1 MTARNDTD
9 FDALDPMSASLA
21 HGFSARRLV
30 ALVLIAALATL
41 GWAYLAIMVA
51 SMAPGD
57 VAALGPGMSLVERA
71 VGANS
76 DAFLRAVLAS
86 LCAMPQ
92 TAGWSL
98 ADLALVFLMWL
109 AMIGAMM
116 LPTAAPMITT
126 YAEIADTAAR
136 HGKRV
141 APIAVVVGGYL
152 TVWAGFAVLATL
164 AQWASVAA
172 LVLTPHMTA
181 ASPVLVGALFLVA
194 GIYQFTPLKHACLT
208 RCRTPFPVL
217 FGRWS
222 ERPAD
227 VYRLGLDEGINCL
240 GCCWALMLLM
250 FAVGVMNIV
259 WMVALAI
266 VSMVERLTT
275 GRTIPN
281 AVGVVL
287 VLIGLATWGGFL
299 LERGVIRL

>member
-57 VAALGPGMSLVERA
+57 VAALGPGMGLVERV
-71 VGANS
+71 VGGGS
-76 DAFLRAVLAS
+76 DAFLRALFAS

-92 TAGWSL
+92 TAGWSV
-98 ADLALVFLMWL
+98 ADLVLVFLMWL

-136 HGKRV
+136 QGKRV
-141 APIAVVVGGYL
+141 APIAIVVGGYL

-164 AQWASVAA
+164 AQWAAVAA

-181 ASPVLVGALFLVA
+181 ASPVLVGALFLIA
-194 GIYQFTPLKHACLT
+194 GLYQFTPLKHACLT
-208 RCRTPFPVL
+208 RCRSPFPVL

-227 VYRLGLDEGINCL
+227 IFRLGLDEGINCL

-275 GRTIPN
+275 GRTVPN
-281 AVGVVL
+281 AVGIVL
-287 VLIGLATWGGFL
+287 VLIGLATWGGYL